1 MASTS
6 ISLCSLAVMV
16 AAVGLFVYAYY
27 HIFQKKQAGENDLEV
42 IQKQIRGFALLMIA
56 NLVMIIGTMICAG
69 TLLPSLI
76 GLIRQ

>member
-16 AAVGLFVYAYY
+16 AAVGLFVYGYY
-27 HIFQKKQAGENDLEV
+27 HIFQQKRAGENDLEV

-56 NLVMIIGTMICAG
+56 NLVMIIGSMVCAG
-69 TLLPSLI
+69 TFLPVLLAML
-76 GLIRQ
+76 RE